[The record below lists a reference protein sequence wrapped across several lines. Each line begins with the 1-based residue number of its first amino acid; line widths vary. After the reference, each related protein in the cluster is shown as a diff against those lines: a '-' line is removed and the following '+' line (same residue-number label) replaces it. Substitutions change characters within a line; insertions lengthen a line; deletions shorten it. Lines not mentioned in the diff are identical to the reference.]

1 MRLIQYDRSGLAG
14 LGFRRLSS
22 LQDELGRL
30 FDSTVSAVGGYT
42 PALDIH
48 EDKDKYTVSLEVPG
62 FKREDINVQ
71 LEDGELLISGER
83 KSETVGEGTE
93 VHRQER
99 FYGKFSRALALPVA
113 VAADQ
118 VKASCKDGV
127 LTVTLP
133 KAEQAKP
140 KQITVSE

>member
-48 EDKDKYTVSLEVPG
+48 EDKDKYTVSMEVPG

-71 LEDGELLISGER
+71 LENGELLISGER
-83 KSETVGEGTE
+83 KSEAVGEGTE

-99 FYGKFSRALALPVA
+99 LYGKFSRALALPVA
-113 VAADQ
+113 
-118 VKASCKDGV
+118 
-127 LTVTLP
+127 
-133 KAEQAKP
+133 
-140 KQITVSE
+140 